1 MRQNDRNGTAS
12 ETGQDFSSARIT
24 PRSGLVGS
32 PFFVFSGFAVLCFG
46 PLLIAASTACSK
58 RAQPSSPLFSN
69 DLGLTMKLTFAVT
82 EPVIDLPDNLL
93 REIGETTI
101 LFANLEWR
109 LTRFA

>member
-1 MRQNDRNGTAS
+1 
-12 ETGQDFSSARIT
+12 
-24 PRSGLVGS
+24 
-32 PFFVFSGFAVLCFG
+32 
-46 PLLIAASTACSK
+46 
-58 RAQPSSPLFSN
+58 
-69 DLGLTMKLTFAVT
+69 MKLTFAVT